1 MQITNAEQLISLDEG
16 REALPYQD
24 QKGIWTIGIGHNL
37 EANDLPANIAASIYA
52 RMGNASASSGPVFFP
67 QCKSLIESAD
77 GLTDNEINDLFQIDL
92 TANCGFLNTYSWFVS
107 TDEVRQAALMDM
119 AFNLGPYGF
128 HKFTTFLEYC
138 AEHDWQQ
145 AAEDL
150 RMNTLVYKQLPVR
163 YGRLVQMLESGAWP
177 QV

>member
-1 MQITNAEQLISLDEG
+1 MITSAQQLIKYDEG
-16 REALPYQD
+16 TRSFPYQD
-24 QKGIWTIGIGHNL
+24 SNNLWTVGVGHCL
-37 EANDLPANIAASIYA
+37 ERDDLPANIAASIYA
-52 RMGNASASSGPVFFP
+52 RMGTVASPGPVLFP

-92 TANCGFLNTYSWFVS
+92 TANCGFLNTYSWFIS